1 MRERMRMG
9 SSLSP
14 PLNACRA
21 HLSGLYLL
29 VGLEV
34 PAGGD
39 LTFTF
44 SGSLVSLGVV
54 QFDFAVTEGYLFHR
68 QSFLPGI
75 CAFANRRR
83 QDVGHLILHILNFV
97 PACSANL
104 DLHFIEMIAASA
116 GSPEFRR

>member
-1 MRERMRMG
+1 MRERMKMG

-14 PLNACRA
+14 PLSACRPP
-21 HLSGLYLL
+21 LSGLYLL

-44 SGSLVSLGVV
+44 SSCLVSLGVV
-54 QFDFAVTEGYLFHR
+54 QFDFAITEGYLFDR

-75 CAFANRRR
+75 SAFANGRC
-83 QDVGHLILHILNFV
+83 QDVGHLILHILHFV
-97 PACSANL
+97 PTRSANL
-104 DLHFIEMIAASA
+104 NLHFIEMVATRA
-116 GSPEFRR
+116 GSP